1 MFFLSDVNS
10 YIIQGLKRRN
20 IGATLIN
27 YWDVLFSYKLLHQ
40 SAVVFRRVKNV
51 WRKKTWENVRCM
63 LILKS
68 YPDFFGLFYHFHQ
81 FQYNATNTFGKSYL
95 NSKFQF
101 RWANVCVQICSG
113 PK

>member
-51 WRKKTWENVRCM
+51 WRKK
-63 LILKS
+63 
-68 YPDFFGLFYHFHQ
+68 P
-81 FQYNATNTFGKSYL
+81 GKMCD
-95 NSKFQF
+95 
-101 RWANVCVQICSG
+101 VC
-113 PK
+113 